1 MANDDRPLDREIRIA
16 RVFRPLGTKPMTR
29 SQAEMAG
36 KLLGL
41 HWTSVYRLRRR
52 FLGDPVASSVA
63 PMLRGP
69 RPGDK
74 RVAAPVE
81 QIIADVLTRWLP
93 MQRELAHPQLDTW
106 MEIRRCCLHAALPAP
121 GRNSCIDQTVD
132 IDAKLARRGARM
144 DLSPSGRTC
153 LAASSLRRELSISP
167 RYFKACAA
175 LLDSIR

>member
-16 RVFRPLGTKPMTR
+16 RVFRLLGTKPMTR

-81 QIIADVLTRWLP
+81 QIIADVSRGRPRRANLRLS
-93 MQRELAHPQLDTW
+93 QLACLLVARRDRGSFMSQLGGAN
-106 MEIRRCCLHAALPAP
+106 IKSGRRCGCW
-121 GRNSCIDQTVD
+121 G
-132 IDAKLARRGARM
+132 
-144 DLSPSGRTC
+144 C
-153 LAASSLRRELSISP
+153 LAPTVARPSSP
-167 RYFKACAA
+167 RSDYPV
-175 LLDSIR
+175 L